1 MAKDRNRW
9 AKRFTHY
16 LGNRSARHQSTFLDD
31 LFSIQGSEGITRA
44 LNICKSIQN
53 NELKERYEQAIVQ
66 WDGKPQNE
74 SQARSIVTG
83 YAYISA
89 ILAFDRAVL
98 SRIATLKACAR
109 HLLEIRSE
117 KAQERNQ
124 EIAAEQLDDPEIDS
138 PSREIQVLL
147 ISNAPAIAPN
157 YANSKSI

>member
-1 MAKDRNRW
+1 MAKHRNQW
-9 AKRFTHY
+9 AQRFTHY

-44 LNICKSIQN
+44 LNICKSISDQ
-53 NELKERYEQAIVQ
+53 ELQERIYRAIIE
-66 WDGKPQNE
+66 WNGYSENE

>member
-44 LNICKSIQN
+44 LNICKSISDQ
-53 NELKERYEQAIVQ
+53 ELQERIYRAIIE
-66 WDGKPQNE
+66 WNGYSENE

-98 SRIATLKACAR
+98 SRIATLKAFAR
-109 HLLEIRSE
+109 QFQEIKSK

-124 EIAAEQLDDPEIDS
+124 KIAAKQFDDPEIDS

>member
-1 MAKDRNRW
+1 MAKHRNQW
-9 AKRFTHY
+9 AQRFTHY

-44 LNICKSIQN
+44 LNICKSISDQ
-53 NELKERYEQAIVQ
+53 ELQERIYRAIIE
-66 WDGKPQNE
+66 WNGYSENE

-138 PSREIQVLL
+138 PSRQIQVLL

>member
-16 LGNRSARHQSTFLDD
+16 LGNQSARHQSTFLDD

-44 LNICKSIQN
+44 LNICKSISDQ
-53 NELKERYEQAIVQ
+53 ELQENIYRAIIE
-66 WDGKPQNE
+66 WNGYSENE

-89 ILAFDRAVL
+89 VLAFDRTVL

-109 HLLEIRSE
+109 YLLEIRSD
-117 KAQERNQ
+117 KALERNQ
-124 EIAAEQLDDPEIDS
+124 EIAAEHSDDPEIDS

-147 ISNAPAIAPN
+147 MSNAPAIAPN

>member
-44 LNICKSIQN
+44 LNICKSISDQ
-53 NELKERYEQAIVQ
+53 ELQERIYRAIIE
-66 WDGKPQNE
+66 WNGYSENE

-98 SRIATLKACAR
+98 SRIAMLKACAR
-109 HLLEIRSE
+109 HLLKIRSE

-138 PSREIQVLL
+138 PSRQIQVLL

>member
-16 LGNRSARHQSTFLDD
+16 LGNRSSRHQSTFLDD

-44 LNICKSIQN
+44 LNICKSISDQ
-53 NELKERYEQAIVQ
+53 ELQERIYRAIIE
-66 WDGKPQNE
+66 WNGYSENE

-89 ILAFDRAVL
+89 ILAFDRTVL

-138 PSREIQVLL
+138 PSRQIQVLL

>member
-1 MAKDRNRW
+1 MAKHRNQW
-9 AKRFTHY
+9 AERFTHY

-44 LNICKSIQN
+44 LNIAKSISDHKLQ
-53 NELKERYEQAIVQ
+53 ERIYRAIIE
-66 WDGKPQNE
+66 WNGDSENE

-98 SRIATLKACAR
+98 SRISTLKACAR

-124 EIAAEQLDDPEIDS
+124 EIAPEQLDDPEINS
-138 PSREIQVLL
+138 TSREIQVLL

-157 YANSKSI
+157 YAISKSI

>member
-1 MAKDRNRW
+1 MAKDRNGW

-16 LGNRSARHQSTFLDD
+16 LGNRSARHQSTILDD

-44 LNICKSIQN
+44 LNICKSISDQ
-53 NELKERYEQAIVQ
+53 ELQERIYRAIIE
-66 WDGKPQNE
+66 WNGYSENE

-138 PSREIQVLL
+138 PSRQIQVLL

>member
-44 LNICKSIQN
+44 LNICKSISDQ
-53 NELKERYEQAIVQ
+53 ELQERIYRAIIE
-66 WDGKPQNE
+66 WNGYSENE

-138 PSREIQVLL
+138 PSRQIQVLL

>member
-44 LNICKSIQN
+44 LNICKSISDQ
-53 NELKERYEQAIVQ
+53 ELQERIYRAIIE
-66 WDGKPQNE
+66 WNGYSENE

-98 SRIATLKACAR
+98 SRIATLKTCAR

-138 PSREIQVLL
+138 PSRQIQVLL

>member
-44 LNICKSIQN
+44 LNIAKSISDQ
-53 NELKERYEQAIVQ
+53 ELQERIYRAIIE
-66 WDGKPQNE
+66 WNGYSENE
-74 SQARSIVTG
+74 SQARSIVSG

-98 SRIATLKACAR
+98 SRIATLKARAR
-109 HLLEIRSE
+109 QLLEIRSE

-124 EIAAEQLDDPEIDS
+124 EIAAEQLDDPEIAS

>member
-44 LNICKSIQN
+44 LNIAKSISDQELQERIYRAI
-53 NELKERYEQAIVQ
+53 NEWNGYSE
-66 WDGKPQNE
+66 NE

-89 ILAFDRAVL
+89 ILTFDRAVL

-109 HLLEIRSE
+109 HLLEITSE

>member
-1 MAKDRNRW
+1 MAKDRNGW

-44 LNICKSIQN
+44 LNICKSISDQ
-53 NELKERYEQAIVQ
+53 ELQERIFRAIIE
-66 WDGKPQNE
+66 WNGYSENE

-138 PSREIQVLL
+138 PSRQIQVLL

>member
-1 MAKDRNRW
+1 MAKDRNGW

-44 LNICKSIQN
+44 LNICKSISDQ
-53 NELKERYEQAIVQ
+53 ELQERIYRAIIE
-66 WDGKPQNE
+66 WNGYSENE

-83 YAYISA
+83 YSYIST

-138 PSREIQVLL
+138 PSRQIQVLL

>member
-44 LNICKSIQN
+44 LNICKSISDQ
-53 NELKERYEQAIVQ
+53 ELQERIYRAIIE
-66 WDGKPQNE
+66 WNGYSENE
-74 SQARSIVTG
+74 SRARPIVTG

-89 ILAFDRAVL
+89 ILAFDCAVL

-138 PSREIQVLL
+138 PSRQIQVLL